1 MLNAKCMLTIPAYA
15 CVPGRDAVE
24 IELKV
29 NHDLSSLNDWFIA
42 NKLNLNTV
50 NSEFMMIAGSHHLTD
65 PNLRPTLYV
74 GGSQLK
80 PVSCTKHVGAEI
92 ESRLSW
98 SNHIDKICKKVSS
111 GIGII

>member
-29 NHDLSSLNDWFIA
+29 KHDLSSLNDWFIA
-42 NKLNLNTV
+42 NKQNLNIV
-50 NSEFMMIAGSHHLTD
+50 KSEFMMIAGSHHLTD
-65 PNLRPTLYV
+65 PNLRPTLNV

-80 PVSCTKHVGAEI
+80 PVSCTNILA
-92 ESRLSW
+92 
-98 SNHIDKICKKVSS
+98 
-111 GIGII
+111 